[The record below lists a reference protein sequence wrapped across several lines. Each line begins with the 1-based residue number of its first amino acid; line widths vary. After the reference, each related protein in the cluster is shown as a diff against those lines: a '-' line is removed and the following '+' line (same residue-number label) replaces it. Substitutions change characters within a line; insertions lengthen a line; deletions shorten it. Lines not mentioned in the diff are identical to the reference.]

1 VKETG
6 VFIPFQSQANV
17 EPLAPEGQLLGMDI
31 LQSLHYTTTH
41 FGPHIE
47 MWAKG
52 TCADKK
58 TVGESFPDRI
68 ITVAVEAVGLAF
80 ADS

>member
-1 VKETG
+1 MV
-6 VFIPFQSQANV
+6 
-17 EPLAPEGQLLGMDI
+17 MR
-31 LQSLHYTTTH
+31 LHYTTTH

-68 ITVAVEAVGLAF
+68 ITVAVETVGLAF

>member
-1 VKETG
+1 MDFWRLAGASCGKDSGKE
-6 VFIPFQSQANV
+6 PN
-17 EPLAPEGQLLGMDI
+17 
-31 LQSLHYTTTH
+31 HYTTTH